1 MLVCDEHKFVFLRN
15 PKTASRSVSAALS
28 EKFDVRQVG
37 IYHDW
42 KIPEELTGYFVFAVV
57 RNPYVRAVSGWRHW
71 SKRPETNDFS
81 LVWMGDSYEATSN
94 SRLAFGKWTQKFI
107 QPIDKIIFPKGRH
120 WKRQTEILDKIGS
133 DVHLIRYENLEEDLN
148 SLSFIDNIVLPS
160 IGVQDYGDWRT
171 HYTPE
176 IEARVYQACKEDFVR
191 LGYKRWHFDKG
202 QIALL

>member
-15 PKTASRSVSAALS
+15 PKTASRSVTKALA
-28 EKFDVRQVG
+28 EKFDCRTVG

-42 KIPEELTGYFVFAVV
+42 KIPEELTGHFIFTVV
-57 RNPYVRAVSGWRHW
+57 RNPYVRAVSGWKHW
-71 SKRPETNDFS
+71 SRGQGVDFN
-81 LVWMGDSYEATSN
+81 E
-94 SRLAFGKWTQKFI
+94 WTQRFVRPLNKV
-107 QPIDKIIFPKGRH
+107 IFPKGKH
-120 WKRQTEILDKIGS
+120 WKRQTEILDKISS

-176 IEARVYQACKEDFVR
+176 IEARVYRACREDFYR